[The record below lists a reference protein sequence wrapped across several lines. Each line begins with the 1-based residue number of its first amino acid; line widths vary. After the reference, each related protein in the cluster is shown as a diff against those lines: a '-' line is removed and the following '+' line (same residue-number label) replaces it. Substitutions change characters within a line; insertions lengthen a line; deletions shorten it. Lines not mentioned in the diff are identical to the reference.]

1 MTKESI
7 IVIVVIIL
15 AVFYSIFLG
24 WTVRNYKAELKKKF
38 KRDLDTFRENQGIK
52 MIAKDIHILELKD
65 KIKHQKRAF
74 EQYIEDSESEREKLH
89 YQINQ
94 LTEPDGI

>member
-1 MTKESI
+1 MSIALSISI
-7 IVIVVIIL
+7 IVVIV
-15 AVFYSIFLG
+15 AFYGLLLT
-24 WTVRNYKAELKKKF
+24 WMYRNYKAELKNKF
-38 KRDLDTFRENQGIK
+38 KIDLDTFRENQGIK